1 MIKIFGIGEED
12 NSLEN
17 EDLLELDEEIL
28 PQEIEEEAGQIA
40 LDILETKEELF
51 IIAPIAGVELQDIE
65 VSLSKTVLTIKGTRE
80 EPEIYKDSHIIMRNK
95 ECFWG
100 DFVRNVILPEN
111 LNFDSIKAQMD
122 NNLLVISIEKLR
134 FNSQYIKVNKM
145 IR

>member
-1 MIKIFGIGEED
+1 MIKIFWIGEED

-28 PQEIEEEAGQIA
+28 PQEIEEEAWQIA

-51 IIAPIAGVELQDIE
+51 IIAPIAWVELQDIE
-65 VSLSKTVLTIKGTRE
+65 VSLSKTILTIKWTRE

-95 ECFWG
+95 ECFWW